1 MNLLLIV
8 VAILASYIF
17 TLFIF
22 SSRGDENTVIRN
34 IKKILTFPFRVIDV
48 ILMCMTVVI
57 FFPIVITFYI
67 YRLEEFEENFK
78 DIEL

>member
-17 TLFIF
+17 TLFLF
-22 SSRGDENTVIRN
+22 SSRGDENAVIRN